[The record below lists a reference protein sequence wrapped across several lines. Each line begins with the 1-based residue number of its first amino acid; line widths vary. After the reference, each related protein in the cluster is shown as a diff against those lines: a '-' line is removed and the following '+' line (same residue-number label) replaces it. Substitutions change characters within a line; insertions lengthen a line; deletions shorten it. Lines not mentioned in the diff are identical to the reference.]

1 MSGHGLSRSLRL
13 WLNDKDVEGE
23 SSNQDQPPA
32 EGIPTVSVRTTG
44 VGKWGI
50 SPQEPRSGF
59 QGVLRLAGAVNRH
72 LHGERSV
79 ILEFMQLPV

>member
-1 MSGHGLSRSLRL
+1 MSGHGISHSLRL
-13 WLNDKDVEGE
+13 WLNHKDVEGE

-32 EGIPTVSVRTTG
+32 EGVPTVSVGTTG

-59 QGVLRLAGAVNRH
+59 RGVLRLAVG
-72 LHGERSV
+72 L
-79 ILEFMQLPV
+79 